1 MLFSLPKLPKVNCAA
16 MCTVISIT
24 TVFYVLPHTEPSSEL
39 LAKFISIPKESGEQ
53 LVAIIRGL
61 EWQDTEKRMEGLSNL
76 KDCVMPDLDGINLCE
91 KNFKT
96 LVQRVW
102 NSSKHW
108 SACQSEFIVF
118 TCQGNG
124 DFDLMNCL
132 AILSLFAFEKV
143 ATKSLEVIQTLA
155 CQYEH
160 YPGFGVVINNLGVM
174 FSEKALFEKSA
185 ECFFMAKSCF
195 DLQEDHLRGA
205 AVSLNQAVRYK
216 AVGDYKKA
224 QSLCSEIAAV
234 YCHKFAI
241 KEKNV
246 LLLVKVLVRA
256 ADMLKELEDY
266 VMFYKFLRICAR
278 FDFAGASMP
287 ISVVLAG
294 QMTKL
299 QLKEETSGNVVAK
312 EVTAFL
318 YNLLMLLDN
327 PDEELMDAEVIRIM
341 INAAKIHRK
350 NGYPDEACSLLIKL
364 QNSFLFVHGGKASL
378 YGSLLYQIGC
388 FFTACEKFSEGLIVL
403 RQAVNILISYFG
415 QEHHTV
421 ASCMSMLGS
430 CFLLMGNY
438 KEASKHL
445 NEALAKF
452 TNLNPNHPEA
462 GRILLKL
469 SFLKIE
475 EKNFQCACDTMEE
488 ALGIFIPACGELSP
502 MLASGYFQ
510 SAMVLLKDKSLWNL
524 AREKLV
530 AAIDI
535 FSHLGLKPH
544 HSFVIACHSL
554 LGVLQLSLRD
564 REEAEKSF
572 EDVEQ
577 QLDINSEFWIKSRV
591 IYSPL
596 VNFLVPSLAVD
607 LDRSFDFCAK
617 VVALVNLVH
626 LKTGDE
632 RYRHLDL
639 LINYLERHKT
649 EELQI
654 KDFAGQDVCHSLQR
668 LPFSDKPV
676 VCILSSHPKPAFS
689 ESGEQLCNHTV
700 SDTKV
705 PDEQS
710 EGSQMFLSSVNNKYF
725 VLCLRVP
732 HNIQEDASFL
742 ACALQKSVST
752 LFLQPTF
759 HKDFVERD
767 DLYREMTIP
776 TLNICFLWRLIDC
789 LPLLVEL
796 ELSELQECDNFDYLN
811 SWESSLK
818 STKQSIQVS
827 YLSSECSNQREAEF
841 VFDRL
846 TQLLHEKLTL
856 STDLGVVV
864 SHVSPAQNVA
874 SLVIEKLGKSFIS
887 ISVEKKILM
896 VKCYSFKESDL
907 ECVCLLVQEALENTM
922 KSSAF
927 SVNFEQS
934 SWLLGQGS
942 CCELSRENC
951 SSDVSSDLFRS
962 DSTLER
968 SDSPCADS
976 IYPQSVLKVHSTV
989 DVLQGVVR
997 FFIYVV
1003 QL

>member
-1 MLFSLPKLPKVNCAA
+1 MPFSLLKLPKV
-16 MCTVISIT
+16 
-24 TVFYVLPHTEPSSEL
+24 YVLPHTEPSSEL
-39 LAKFISIPKESGEQ
+39 LAKFISIPKETGEQ
-53 LVAIIRGL
+53 LEAIIRGL
-61 EWQDTEKRMEGLSNL
+61 KWQDTEKRMGEESSL
-76 KDCVMPDLDGINLCE
+76 KDCVMPDLDGINLSE
-91 KNFKT
+91 KNFKI

-124 DFDLMNCL
+124 DFNLMNCL
-132 AILSLFAFEKV
+132 AILGLFAFEKV

-155 CQYEH
+155 GQYEH

-174 FSEKALFEKSA
+174 FTEKSLFEKST
-185 ECFFMAKSCF
+185 ECFVMAKSCF

-205 AVSLNQAVRYK
+205 AVSLNQAVLYK

-224 QSLCSEIAAV
+224 RSLCSEIAAV
-234 YCHKFAI
+234 YCHKFEVT
-241 KEKNV
+241 EKNV
-246 LLLVKVLVRA
+246 HLLVKVLVRA
-256 ADMLKELEDY
+256 ADMLKELGDY
-266 VMFYKFLRICAR
+266 VMFYKFLKICAR
-278 FDFAGASMP
+278 FDFAGVSMP
-287 ISVVLAG
+287 LSVVLVK
-294 QMTKL
+294 QLMKL
-299 QLKEETSGNVVAK
+299 QLKEETSGNVVSK
-312 EVTAFL
+312 EVTAFS
-318 YNLLMLLDN
+318 YYLLMLLDN
-327 PDEELMDAEVIRIM
+327 PDAELMNTEVIRIM

-378 YGSLLYQIGC
+378 YGFLSYQIGC
-388 FFTACEKFSEGLIVL
+388 FFIACEKFSEALIAL
-403 RQAVNILISYFG
+403 RQAINILISYFG

-438 KEASKHL
+438 KEALKHL

-462 GRILLKL
+462 GRILLEL

-475 EKNFQCACDTMEE
+475 EKNFQCACDIMEE
-488 ALGIFIPACGELSP
+488 ALGIFISACGELSP

-510 SAMVLLKDKSLWNL
+510 SATVLLKDKSLWNL

-530 AAIDI
+530 TAIDI
-535 FSHLGLKPH
+535 FLHLGLKPH
-544 HSFVIACHSL
+544 HSFVSTCHSL

-577 QLDINSEFWIKSRV
+577 QLDINSESWIKTRI

-596 VNFLVPSLAVD
+596 VHLLVPSLAVD
-607 LDRSFDFCAK
+607 IDRSFDLCAK
-617 VVALVNLVH
+617 VVSLVNLVH

-632 RYRHLDL
+632 RYRHLAL
-639 LINYLERHKT
+639 LINYLEGHKT
-649 EELQI
+649 EELQV
-654 KDFAGQDVCHSLQR
+654 KDFAGQDVFHILHR
-668 LPFSDKPV
+668 LPVFDKPV
-676 VCILSSHPKPAFS
+676 VCILSSHPKPASS
-689 ESGEQLCNHTV
+689 ESGEQMGTHPV
-700 SDTKV
+700 SDTKE

-732 HNIQEDASFL
+732 HNIQEDISFL
-742 ACALQKSVST
+742 ASALQKSVLT
-752 LFLQPTF
+752 LFLQPSF
-759 HKDFVERD
+759 CKDFVERD

-776 TLNICFLWRLIDC
+776 TLNIRSLWRLIDC
-789 LPLLVEL
+789 LPLLIEL
-796 ELSELQECDNFDYLN
+796 ELSDLQECDNFDYLN

-827 YLSSECSNQREAEF
+827 CLSSECSYQREAEF

-846 TQLLHEKLTL
+846 TQRLHEKLTL
-856 STDLGVVV
+856 STDLGVVL

-887 ISVEKKILM
+887 IAVEKNFLT

-907 ECVCLLVQEALENTM
+907 ERVCSLVQEALENTM
-922 KSSAF
+922 ESSAF
-927 SVNFEQS
+927 RVNFERS

-942 CCELSRENC
+942 CCEFSRENC
-951 SSDVSSDLFRS
+951 SSDVSSGLFCS

-968 SDSPCADS
+968 SDSPCAD
-976 IYPQSVLKVHSTV
+976 IRDPQSVLKMHTV
-989 DVLQGVVR
+989 DVLQGMVS
-997 FFIYVV
+997 FFYLRCAVMIKEK
-1003 QL
+1003 

>member
-1 MLFSLPKLPKVNCAA
+1 MQLLFLTP
-16 MCTVISIT
+16 
-24 TVFYVLPHTEPSSEL
+24 VFYVLPHTEPSSEL

-53 LVAIIRGL
+53 LEAIIRGL
-61 EWQDTEKRMEGLSNL
+61 EWQDTEKRMGEESSL
-76 KDCVMPDLDGINLCE
+76 KDCVMPDLDGVNLSE

-102 NSSKHW
+102 NSSKRW
-108 SACQSEFIVF
+108 SAGQSEFLVF

-124 DFDLMNCL
+124 DFNLMNCL
-132 AILSLFAFEKV
+132 AILSWFAFEKV

-155 CQYEH
+155 GQYEH
-160 YPGFGVVINNLGVM
+160 YPGSGVVINNLGVM
-174 FSEKALFEKSA
+174 FTEKALFEKST
-185 ECFFMAKSCF
+185 ECFVMAKSCF

-205 AVSLNQAVRYK
+205 AVSLNQAVLYK

-224 QSLCSEIAAV
+224 RSLCSEIAAV
-234 YCHKFAI
+234 YCHKFEVT
-241 KEKNV
+241 EKNV
-246 LLLVKVLVRA
+246 HLLVKVLVRA
-256 ADMLKELEDY
+256 ADMLKEIEDY
-266 VMFYKFLRICAR
+266 VMFYKFLKICAC

-287 ISVVLAG
+287 MSVVLAG
-294 QMTKL
+294 QLMKL
-299 QLKEETSGNVVAK
+299 QLKEETSGNVVSK
-312 EVTAFL
+312 EVTAFSH
-318 YNLLMLLDN
+318 NLLMLLDN
-327 PDEELMDAEVIRIM
+327 PDAELVNAEVIRIM

-378 YGSLLYQIGC
+378 YGSLLYHIGC
-388 FFTACEKFSEGLIVL
+388 FFIACEKFPEALIAL

-438 KEASKHL
+438 PEALKHL

-462 GRILLKL
+462 GRILLEL

-488 ALGIFIPACGELSP
+488 ALGIFISACGELSP

-510 SAMVLLKDKSLWNL
+510 SATVLLKDKSLWNL

-530 AAIDI
+530 TAIDI
-535 FSHLGLKPH
+535 FLHLGLKPH
-544 HSFVIACHSL
+544 LSFVNTCHSL

-577 QLDINSEFWIKSRV
+577 QLDINSESWIKTRIV
-591 IYSPL
+591 YSPL
-596 VNFLVPSLAVD
+596 VHLLVPSLAVD
-607 LDRSFDFCAK
+607 IDRSFDLCAK
-617 VVALVNLVH
+617 VVSLVNLVH

-632 RYRHLDL
+632 RYRHLAL
-639 LINYLERHKT
+639 LINYLEGHKT
-649 EELQI
+649 EELQV
-654 KDFAGQDVCHSLQR
+654 KDFAGQDVFHILHR
-668 LPFSDKPV
+668 LPVFDKPV
-676 VCILSSHPKPAFS
+676 VCILSSHPKPASS
-689 ESGEQLCNHTV
+689 ESGEQLGNHPV
-700 SDTKV
+700 SDTKE

-710 EGSQMFLSSVNNKYF
+710 EGSQMFLASVNNKYF

-732 HNIQEDASFL
+732 HNIQEDVSFL
-742 ACALQKSVST
+742 AFALQKSVLT
-752 LFLQPTF
+752 LFLQPSF
-759 HKDFVERD
+759 RKDFVERD

-776 TLNICFLWRLIDC
+776 TLNIRVLWRLIDC
-789 LPLLVEL
+789 LPFLVEL
-796 ELSELQECDNFDYLN
+796 ELSDLQECDNFDYLN

-846 TQLLHEKLTL
+846 TQRLHEKLTL

-887 ISVEKKILM
+887 IAVEKKFLT

-907 ECVCLLVQEALENTM
+907 EHVFSLVQEALENTVE
-922 KSSAF
+922 SSAF
-927 SVNFEQS
+927 CVKFEQS

-951 SSDVSSDLFRS
+951 SSDVSSGLFRS

-976 IYPQSVLKVHSTV
+976 RDPQSVLKMHSTV
-989 DVLQGVVR
+989 DVLQGMVSFSYIRCAVVTC
-997 FFIYVV
+997 F
-1003 QL
+1003 

>member
-1 MLFSLPKLPKVNCAA
+1 MAQF
-16 MCTVISIT
+16 
-24 TVFYVLPHTEPSSEL
+24 F
-39 LAKFISIPKESGEQ
+39 SIPKDSSEQ
-53 LVAIIRGL
+53 LLAIIRDL
-61 EWQDTEKRMEGLSNL
+61 EWQGTETRMEGLSNL
-76 KDCVMPDLDGINLCE
+76 KDRDMPALDDINLSE

-96 LVQRVW
+96 LAQRVW

-108 SACQSEFIVF
+108 SDCQSEFIVF

-124 DFDLMNCL
+124 DFNLMNCL

-155 CQYEH
+155 GQYEH

-174 FSEKALFEKSA
+174 FTEKALFEKSS
-185 ECFFMAKSCF
+185 ECFIMAKSCF
-195 DLQEDHLRGA
+195 DLQDDHLRGA
-205 AVSLNQAVRYK
+205 AVSLNQASLYK
-216 AVGDYKKA
+216 AVGDFKKA

-234 YCHKFAI
+234 YCHKFEV

-246 LLLVKVLVRA
+246 HLLVKVLVRA

-287 ISVVLAG
+287 MSVVLAG
-294 QMTKL
+294 QLMKL
-299 QLKEETSGNVVAK
+299 QLKEETSGNVVSK
-312 EVTAFL
+312 EVTAFS

-327 PDEELMDAEVIRIM
+327 PNAELMNAEVIRIM
-341 INAAKIHRK
+341 INAAKIHHK

-364 QNSFLFVHGGKASL
+364 QNSFLFLHGGKASL
-378 YGSLLYQIGC
+378 YGFLLYQIGC
-388 FFTACEKFSEGLIVL
+388 FFIACKKFPEALIAL
-403 RQAVNILISYFG
+403 RQAVDILMSYFG

-421 ASCMSMLGS
+421 ASCMSTLGS

-438 KEASKHL
+438 KEALKHL
-445 NEALAKF
+445 NEALVKF
-452 TNLNPNHPEA
+452 TNLNPNHPEV
-462 GRILLKL
+462 GKILQAL

-475 EKNFQCACDTMEE
+475 EKYFQGACGTMKE
-488 ALGIFIPACGELSP
+488 ALDIFVSACGELSP
-502 MLASGYFQ
+502 MTATGYFQ
-510 SAMVLLKDKSLWNL
+510 SAMFLLKENSLWNF

-530 AAIDI
+530 TAIDI
-535 FSHLGLKPH
+535 FLHLGLKPH
-544 HSFVIACHSL
+544 HSFVNACHSL

-577 QLDINSEFWIKSRV
+577 HLDINSESWIKTR
-591 IYSPL
+591 ITYSPL
-596 VNFLVPSLAVD
+596 VHLLVPSLAVD
-607 LDRSFDFCAK
+607 TDRSFDLCAK

-632 RYRHLDL
+632 RYRHLAL
-639 LINYLERHKT
+639 LINYLEGHKT

-654 KDFAGQDVCHSLQR
+654 KDFAGQDVFHILHR
-668 LPFSDKPV
+668 PPVFDKPV
-676 VCILSSHPKPAFS
+676 VCILSSHPKPASS
-689 ESGEQLCNHTV
+689 ESGEQMGNHPV
-700 SDTKV
+700 SDTKE

-732 HNIQEDASFL
+732 HNIQEDVSFL
-742 ACALQKSVST
+742 APALQKSVLT
-752 LFLQPTF
+752 LFLQPSF
-759 HKDFVERD
+759 RKDFVERD

-776 TLNICFLWRLIDC
+776 TLNIHFLWRLIDC

-796 ELSELQECDNFDYLN
+796 ELSDLQECDNFDYLN

-818 STKQSIQVS
+818 STKQSIQIS
-827 YLSSECSNQREAEF
+827 YLSSECSNQREAVF
-841 VFDRL
+841 VFDCL
-846 TQLLHEKLTL
+846 TQRLHAKLTL
-856 STDLGVVV
+856 SKDLGVVV
-864 SHVSPAQNVA
+864 CHVSPAQNVA

-887 ISVEKKILM
+887 IAVEKKFLI
-896 VKCYSFKESDL
+896 VKCCSFKESDL
-907 ECVCLLVQEALENTM
+907 EHVCSLVQEALENTM
-922 KSSAF
+922 ESSAL
-927 SVNFEQS
+927 SVNLERS
-934 SWLLGQGS
+934 SWFLGRGS

-951 SSDVSSDLFRS
+951 SSDVSSGLFCS

-976 IYPQSVLKVHSTV
+976 RDPQSVLKMHTV
-989 DVLQGVVR
+989 DVLQGVVS
-997 FFIYVV
+997 FFYLRCAVMIKEK
-1003 QL
+1003 

>member
-1 MLFSLPKLPKVNCAA
+1 MQLLFLTP
-16 MCTVISIT
+16 
-24 TVFYVLPHTEPSSEL
+24 VFYVLPHTEPSSEL
-39 LAKFISIPKESGEQ
+39 LAKFLSIPKESGEQ
-53 LVAIIRGL
+53 LEAIIRGL
-61 EWQDTEKRMEGLSNL
+61 EWQDTEKRMEEESSL
-76 KDCVMPDLDGINLCE
+76 KDCVMPDLDGINLSE
-91 KNFKT
+91 KNFKI

-124 DFDLMNCL
+124 DFNLMNCL
-132 AILSLFAFEKV
+132 AILSFFAFAKV

-155 CQYEH
+155 GQYKH
-160 YPGFGVVINNLGVM
+160 HPGFGVVINNLGVM
-174 FSEKALFEKSA
+174 FCEKALFEKSA
-185 ECFFMAKSCF
+185 ECFVMAKSF
-195 DLQEDHLRGA
+195 YDLQGDHLRVA
-205 AVSLNQAVRYK
+205 AVSLNQAVLYK
-216 AVGDYKKA
+216 TIGDYKKA

-234 YCHKFAI
+234 YCHKFEI
-241 KEKNV
+241 KEKNAH
-246 LLLVKVLVRA
+246 LLVKVLIRT

-266 VMFYKFLRICAR
+266 VMFYKFLRICAH
-278 FDFAGASMP
+278 FDFAGV
-287 ISVVLAG
+287 SVPTSLVLAG
-294 QMTKL
+294 QLIKL
-299 QLKEETSGNVVAK
+299 QLKEETSRNVVAK
-312 EVTAFL
+312 EVTDFS

-327 PDEELMDAEVIRIM
+327 PNAELMNTDIIRVM
-341 INAAKIHRK
+341 INVAKIHRK
-350 NGYPDEACSLLIKL
+350 NGYPDEACNLLKKL
-364 QNSFLFVHGGKASL
+364 QNAFLFVHGGKTSL

-388 FFTACEKFSEGLIVL
+388 FFITCEKFPEASIALT
-403 RQAVNILISYFG
+403 QAVNILMSCFG
-415 QEHHTV
+415 QEHYTV

-438 KEASKHL
+438 KEAYL
-445 NEALAKF
+445 NEALVKF
-452 TNLNPNHPEA
+452 TNFNPNHPEA
-462 GRILLKL
+462 GRILLEI

-488 ALGIFIPACGELSP
+488 ALGIFISACGELSP
-502 MLASGYFQ
+502 MTATRYFQ
-510 SAMVLLKDKSLWNL
+510 SAVFLLKENSLWNF

-530 AAIDI
+530 TAIDI
-535 FSHLGLKPH
+535 FLRLGLKPH
-544 HSFVIACHSL
+544 HSFVIACRSL

-564 REEAEKSF
+564 REGAEKSF
-572 EDVEQ
+572 EGVEQ
-577 QLDINSEFWIKSRV
+577 QLDINSESWTKTRI
-591 IYSPL
+591 IYFPL
-596 VNFLVPSLAVD
+596 VHLLVPSLAVD
-607 LDRSFDFCAK
+607 IDRSFDLCAK

-632 RYRHLDL
+632 RYRHLAL
-639 LINYLERHKT
+639 LINYLEGHKT

-654 KDFAGQDVCHSLQR
+654 KDFAGQDVFHILHR
-668 LPFSDKPV
+668 PPVFDKPV
-676 VCILSSHPKPAFS
+676 VCILSSHPKPASS
-689 ESGEQLCNHTV
+689 ESGEQMGNHPV
-700 SDTKV
+700 SDTKE

-732 HNIQEDASFL
+732 HNIQEDISFL
-742 ACALQKSVST
+742 ASALQKSVLT
-752 LFLQPTF
+752 LFLQPSF
-759 HKDFVERD
+759 RKDFVERD

-776 TLNICFLWRLIDC
+776 TLNIRFLWRLIDC
-789 LPLLVEL
+789 LPFLVEL
-796 ELSELQECDNFDYLN
+796 KLSDLQECDNFDYLN

-846 TQLLHEKLTL
+846 TQKLHEKLTL

-887 ISVEKKILM
+887 IAVETKFLT
-896 VKCYSFKESDL
+896 VKCYSFKESVL
-907 ECVCLLVQEALENTM
+907 EHVCSLVQEALENTRE
-922 KSSAF
+922 SSAF
-927 SVNFEQS
+927 SVKFEQS

-951 SSDVSSDLFRS
+951 SSDVTSGLFRS

-976 IYPQSVLKVHSTV
+976 RDPQSVLKMHTV
-989 DVLQGVVR
+989 DVLQGVVS
-997 FFIYVV
+997 FFCLRCAVMIKEK
-1003 QL
+1003 

>member
-1 MLFSLPKLPKVNCAA
+1 MQLLFLTP
-16 MCTVISIT
+16 
-24 TVFYVLPHTEPSSEL
+24 VFYVLPHTEPSSEL

-53 LVAIIRGL
+53 LEAIIRGL
-61 EWQDTEKRMEGLSNL
+61 EWQDTEKRMGKESSL
-76 KDCVMPDLDGINLCE
+76 KDCVMPDLDGINLSE

-102 NSSKHW
+102 NSSKQW
-108 SACQSEFIVF
+108 SAFQSDFIVF

-124 DFDLMNCL
+124 DFNLMNCL

-155 CQYEH
+155 GQYEH

-174 FSEKALFEKSA
+174 FTEKSLFEKST
-185 ECFFMAKSCF
+185 ECFVMAKSCF
-195 DLQEDHLRGA
+195 DLQEDHLRVA
-205 AVSLNQAVRYK
+205 AVSLNQAVLYK

-224 QSLCSEIAAV
+224 RSLCSEIAAV
-234 YCHKFAI
+234 YCHKFEI
-241 KEKNV
+241 TEKNV
-246 LLLVKVLVRA
+246 HLLVKVLVRA
-256 ADMLKELEDY
+256 ADMLKEIEDY
-266 VMFYKFLRICAR
+266 VMFYKFLKICAR

-287 ISVVLAG
+287 MSVVLAG
-294 QMTKL
+294 QLMKL
-299 QLKEETSGNVVAK
+299 QLKEETSGNVVSK
-312 EVTAFL
+312 EVTAFSH
-318 YNLLMLLDN
+318 NLLVLLDN
-327 PDEELMDAEVIRIM
+327 PDAELMNADVIRIM

-350 NGYPDEACSLLIKL
+350 NGCPDEAGSLLIKL

-378 YGSLLYQIGC
+378 YGFLLYQIGC
-388 FFTACEKFSEGLIVL
+388 FFIACEKFSEALIAL
-403 RQAVNILISYFG
+403 RQAMNILISYFG

-430 CFLLMGNY
+430 SFLLMGNY
-438 KEASKHL
+438 KEALKHL

-452 TNLNPNHPEA
+452 TNLNPNHPKA
-462 GRILLKL
+462 GKILLEL

-488 ALGIFIPACGELSP
+488 ALGIFISACGELSP
-502 MLASGYFQ
+502 MLATGYFQ
-510 SAMVLLKDKSLWNL
+510 SATILLKDKSLWNV

-530 AAIDI
+530 TAVDI
-535 FSHLGLKPH
+535 FLHLGLKSH
-544 HSFVIACHSL
+544 HSFVNACHSL
-554 LGVLQLSLRD
+554 LGVLKLSLRD

-572 EDVEQ
+572 EAVEQ
-577 QLDINSEFWIKSRV
+577 QLDINSEFWIKSRI

-596 VNFLVPSLAVD
+596 VNLLVPSLAVD

-626 LKTGDE
+626 LNTGDE

-654 KDFAGQDVCHSLQR
+654 KDFAGQDVCLILHR
-668 LPFSDKPV
+668 LPVSDKPV
-676 VCILSSHPKPAFS
+676 VCIVSSHPKPAS
-689 ESGEQLCNHTV
+689 PESVEQLCNHPV
-700 SDTKV
+700 SDTKEA
-705 PDEQS
+705 DEQS
-710 EGSQMFLSSVNNKYF
+710 EWSQVFLSSVNTKYF

-732 HNIQEDASFL
+732 HNIQEDGSFL
-742 ACALQKSVST
+742 ASALQKSVLT
-752 LFLQPTF
+752 LFLQPSF
-759 HKDFVERD
+759 RKDFVERD

-818 STKQSIQVS
+818 SRKQSIQVS

-846 TQLLHEKLTL
+846 TQRLHEKLTL

-887 ISVEKKILM
+887 IAVEKKFLT

-907 ECVCLLVQEALENTM
+907 EHVCSLVQEALENTM
-922 KSSAF
+922 ESSAF
-927 SVNFEQS
+927 SVKFEQS
-934 SWLLGQGS
+934 SWLLGQRS

-951 SSDVSSDLFRS
+951 SSDVGGGLFRS

-976 IYPQSVLKVHSTV
+976 RDPQSDV
-989 DVLQGVVR
+989 DVLQGVVS
-997 FFIYVV
+997 FFYLQCAVMIKEK
-1003 QL
+1003 

>member
-1 MLFSLPKLPKVNCAA
+1 MQLLFLTP
-16 MCTVISIT
+16 
-24 TVFYVLPHTEPSSEL
+24 VFYVLPHTEPSSEL

-53 LVAIIRGL
+53 LEAIIRGL
-61 EWQDTEKRMEGLSNL
+61 EWQDTEKRMGEESSL
-76 KDCVMPDLDGINLCE
+76 KDCVMPDLDGVNLSE

-102 NSSKHW
+102 NSSKRW
-108 SACQSEFIVF
+108 SAGQSEFLVF

-124 DFDLMNCL
+124 DFNLMNCL
-132 AILSLFAFEKV
+132 AILSFFAFAKV

-155 CQYEH
+155 GQYKH
-160 YPGFGVVINNLGVM
+160 HPGFGVVINNLGVM
-174 FSEKALFEKSA
+174 FCEKALFEKSA
-185 ECFFMAKSCF
+185 ECFVMAKSF
-195 DLQEDHLRGA
+195 YDLQGDHLRVA
-205 AVSLNQAVRYK
+205 AVSLNQAVLYK
-216 AVGDYKKA
+216 TIGDYKKA

-234 YCHKFAI
+234 YCHKFEI

-246 LLLVKVLVRA
+246 HLLVKVLIRT

-266 VMFYKFLRICAR
+266 VMFYKFLRICAH
-278 FDFAGASMP
+278 FDFAGV
-287 ISVVLAG
+287 SVPTSLVLAG
-294 QMTKL
+294 QLIKL
-299 QLKEETSGNVVAK
+299 QLKEETSRNVVAK
-312 EVTAFL
+312 EVTDFS

-327 PDEELMDAEVIRIM
+327 PNAELMNTDIIRVM
-341 INAAKIHRK
+341 INVAKIHCK
-350 NGYPDEACSLLIKL
+350 NGYPDEACNLLKKL
-364 QNSFLFVHGGKASL
+364 QNAFLFVHGGKTSL

-388 FFTACEKFSEGLIVL
+388 FFITCEKFPEASIALT
-403 RQAVNILISYFG
+403 QAVNILMSCFG
-415 QEHHTV
+415 QEHYTV

-438 KEASKHL
+438 KEAYL
-445 NEALAKF
+445 NEALVKF
-452 TNLNPNHPEA
+452 TNFNPNHPEA
-462 GRILLKL
+462 GRILLEI

-488 ALGIFIPACGELSP
+488 ALGIFISACGELSP

-510 SAMVLLKDKSLWNL
+510 SATVLLKEKSLWNL

-530 AAIDI
+530 TAIDI
-535 FSHLGLKPH
+535 FLHLGLKPH
-544 HSFVIACHSL
+544 HSFVNACHSL

-572 EDVEQ
+572 EDVVQ
-577 QLDINSEFWIKSRV
+577 HLDINSESWIKTRI

-596 VNFLVPSLAVD
+596 VHLLVPSLAVD
-607 LDRSFDFCAK
+607 IDRSFDLCAK

-632 RYRHLDL
+632 RYRHLAL
-639 LINYLERHKT
+639 LINYLEGHKT

-654 KDFAGQDVCHSLQR
+654 KDFAGQDVFHILHR
-668 LPFSDKPV
+668 PPVFDKPV
-676 VCILSSHPKPAFS
+676 VCILSSHPKPASS
-689 ESGEQLCNHTV
+689 ESGEQMGNHPV
-700 SDTKV
+700 SDTKE

-732 HNIQEDASFL
+732 HNIQEDISFL
-742 ACALQKSVST
+742 ASALQKSVLT
-752 LFLQPTF
+752 LFLQPSF
-759 HKDFVERD
+759 RKDFVERD

-776 TLNICFLWRLIDC
+776 TLNIRFLWRLIDC
-789 LPLLVEL
+789 LPFLVEL
-796 ELSELQECDNFDYLN
+796 KLSDLQECDNFDYLN

-846 TQLLHEKLTL
+846 TQRLHEKLTL

-887 ISVEKKILM
+887 IAVEKKFLT

-907 ECVCLLVQEALENTM
+907 ERVCSLVQEALENAM
-922 KSSAF
+922 ESSAF
-927 SVNFEQS
+927 SVKFEQS

-951 SSDVSSDLFRS
+951 SSDVTSGLFRS

-976 IYPQSVLKVHSTV
+976 RDPQSVLKMHTV
-989 DVLQGVVR
+989 DVLQGVVS
-997 FFIYVV
+997 FFCLRCAVMIKEK
-1003 QL
+1003 

>member
-1 MLFSLPKLPKVNCAA
+1 MQLLFLTP
-16 MCTVISIT
+16 
-24 TVFYVLPHTEPSSEL
+24 VFYVLPHTEPSSEL
-39 LAKFISIPKESGEQ
+39 LAKFLSIPKESGEQ
-53 LVAIIRGL
+53 LEAIIRGL
-61 EWQDTEKRMEGLSNL
+61 ELQDTEKRMGEESSL
-76 KDCVMPDLDGINLCE
+76 KDCVMPDLDGVNLSE

-102 NSSKHW
+102 NSSKRW
-108 SACQSEFIVF
+108 SAGQSEFLVF

-124 DFDLMNCL
+124 DFNLMNCL
-132 AILSLFAFEKV
+132 AILSFFAFAKV

-155 CQYEH
+155 GQYKH
-160 YPGFGVVINNLGVM
+160 HPGFGVVINNLGVM
-174 FSEKALFEKSA
+174 FCEKALFEKSA
-185 ECFFMAKSCF
+185 ECFVMAKSF
-195 DLQEDHLRGA
+195 YDLQGDHLRVA
-205 AVSLNQAVRYK
+205 AVSLNQAVLYK
-216 AVGDYKKA
+216 TIGDYKKA

-234 YCHKFAI
+234 YCHKFEI
-241 KEKNV
+241 KEKNAH
-246 LLLVKVLVRA
+246 LLVKVLIRT

-266 VMFYKFLRICAR
+266 VMFYKFLRICAH
-278 FDFAGASMP
+278 FDFAGV
-287 ISVVLAG
+287 SVPTSLVLAG
-294 QMTKL
+294 QLIKL
-299 QLKEETSGNVVAK
+299 QLKEETSRNVVAK
-312 EVTAFL
+312 EVTDFS

-327 PDEELMDAEVIRIM
+327 PNAELMNTDIIRVM
-341 INAAKIHRK
+341 INVAKIHRK
-350 NGYPDEACSLLIKL
+350 NGYPDEACNLLKKL
-364 QNSFLFVHGGKASL
+364 QNAFLFVHGGKTSL

-388 FFTACEKFSEGLIVL
+388 FFITCEKFPEASIALT
-403 RQAVNILISYFG
+403 QAVNILMSCFG
-415 QEHHTV
+415 QEHYTV

-438 KEASKHL
+438 KEAYL
-445 NEALAKF
+445 NEALVKF
-452 TNLNPNHPEA
+452 TNFNPNHPEA
-462 GRILLKL
+462 GRILLEI

-488 ALGIFIPACGELSP
+488 ALGIFISACGELSP
-502 MLASGYFQ
+502 MTATRYFQ
-510 SAMVLLKDKSLWNL
+510 SAVFLLKENSLWNF

-530 AAIDI
+530 TAIDI
-535 FSHLGLKPH
+535 FLRLGLKPH
-544 HSFVIACHSL
+544 HSFVIACRSL

-564 REEAEKSF
+564 REGAEKSF
-572 EDVEQ
+572 EGVEQ
-577 QLDINSEFWIKSRV
+577 QFDINSESWTKTRI
-591 IYSPL
+591 IYFPL
-596 VNFLVPSLAVD
+596 VHLLVPSLAVD
-607 LDRSFDFCAK
+607 IDRSFDLCAK

-632 RYRHLDL
+632 RYRHLAL
-639 LINYLERHKT
+639 LINYLEGHKT

-654 KDFAGQDVCHSLQR
+654 KDFAGQDVFHILHR
-668 LPFSDKPV
+668 LPVFDKPV

-689 ESGEQLCNHTV
+689 ESGGQMGNHPV
-700 SDTKV
+700 SDTKE

-732 HNIQEDASFL
+732 HNIQEDVSFL
-742 ACALQKSVST
+742 AFALQKSVLT
-752 LFLQPTF
+752 LFLQPSF
-759 HKDFVERD
+759 RKDFVERD

-776 TLNICFLWRLIDC
+776 TLNIHFLWRLIDC

-796 ELSELQECDNFDYLN
+796 ELSDLQECDNFDYLN

-846 TQLLHEKLTL
+846 TQKLHEKLTL

-887 ISVEKKILM
+887 IAVETKFLT
-896 VKCYSFKESDL
+896 VKCYSFKESVL
-907 ECVCLLVQEALENTM
+907 EHVCSLVQEALENTRE
-922 KSSAF
+922 SSAF
-927 SVNFEQS
+927 SVKFEQS

-951 SSDVSSDLFRS
+951 SSDVTSGLFRS

-976 IYPQSVLKVHSTV
+976 RDPQSVLKMHTV
-989 DVLQGVVR
+989 DVLQGVVS
-997 FFIYVV
+997 FFCLRCAVMIKEK
-1003 QL
+1003 

>member
-1 MLFSLPKLPKVNCAA
+1 MELLFLTP
-16 MCTVISIT
+16 
-24 TVFYVLPHTEPSSEL
+24 VFYVLPHTEPSSEL

-53 LVAIIRGL
+53 LEAIIRGL
-61 EWQDTEKRMEGLSNL
+61 EWQNTEKRMGEENSL
-76 KDCVMPDLDGINLCE
+76 KDCVMPDLDGINLSE
-91 KNFKT
+91 KNFKA

-108 SACQSEFIVF
+108 SAGQSEFIVF
-118 TCQGNG
+118 TCQGDG
-124 DFDLMNCL
+124 DFNLMNCL

-155 CQYEH
+155 GQYEH

-174 FSEKALFEKSA
+174 FTEKALFEKST
-185 ECFFMAKSCF
+185 ECFIMAKSCF

-205 AVSLNQAVRYK
+205 AVSLNQAVLYK

-234 YCHKFAI
+234 YCHKFEI

-246 LLLVKVLVRA
+246 HLLVKVLVRA

-278 FDFAGASMP
+278 FDFAGASIPM
-287 ISVVLAG
+287 SAVLAG
-294 QMTKL
+294 QLMKL
-299 QLKEETSGNVVAK
+299 QLKEDTSGNVVSK
-312 EVTAFL
+312 EVTAFS

-327 PDEELMDAEVIRIM
+327 PDAELMNAEVIRIM
-341 INAAKIHRK
+341 INAAKIHHK

-364 QNSFLFVHGGKASL
+364 QNSFLFLHGGKASL
-378 YGSLLYQIGC
+378 YGFLLYQIGC
-388 FFTACEKFSEGLIVL
+388 FFIACEKFSEALIAL

-438 KEASKHL
+438 KEALKHL

-462 GRILLKL
+462 GRILLEL
-469 SFLKIE
+469 SFLKIG
-475 EKNFQCACDTMEE
+475 EKNFRCACDTMEE
-488 ALGIFIPACGELSP
+488 ALGIFISACGELSP

-510 SAMVLLKDKSLWNL
+510 SATVLLKDKSLWNL

-530 AAIDI
+530 TAIDI
-535 FSHLGLKPH
+535 FLHLGLKPH
-544 HSFVIACHSL
+544 HSFVIACRSL

-564 REEAEKSF
+564 RKEAEKSF

-577 QLDINSEFWIKSRV
+577 HLDINSESWTKTRI

-596 VNFLVPSLAVD
+596 VHLLVPSLAVD
-607 LDRSFDFCAK
+607 TDRSFDLCAK

-632 RYRHLDL
+632 RYRHLAL
-639 LINYLERHKT
+639 LINYLEGHKT

-654 KDFAGQDVCHSLQR
+654 KDFAGQDVFHILHR
-668 LPFSDKPV
+668 PPVFDKPV
-676 VCILSSHPKPAFS
+676 VCIVSSHPKPASS
-689 ESGEQLCNHTV
+689 ESGEHMGNHPV
-700 SDTKV
+700 SDTKE
-705 PDEQS
+705 PDEES

-732 HNIQEDASFL
+732 HNIQEDISFL
-742 ACALQKSVST
+742 ASALQKSVLT
-752 LFLQPTF
+752 LFLQPSF
-759 HKDFVERD
+759 RKDFVERD

-776 TLNICFLWRLIDC
+776 TLNIRFLWRLIDC

-796 ELSELQECDNFDYLN
+796 ELSDLQECDNFDYLN

-846 TQLLHEKLTL
+846 TQRLHEKLTL
-856 STDLGVVV
+856 STDLDVVV

-887 ISVEKKILM
+887 IAVEKKFLT

-907 ECVCLLVQEALENTM
+907 ERVCSLVQEALEKTM
-922 KSSAF
+922 ESSAL
-927 SVNFEQS
+927 SVNFERS

-942 CCELSRENC
+942 CCELSRQNC
-951 SSDVSSDLFRS
+951 SSDVTSGLFRS

-976 IYPQSVLKVHSTV
+976 IHPQSVLKMPSTV
-989 DVLQGVVR
+989 EVLQGVVS
-997 FFIYVV
+997 FFYLHCKVV
-1003 QL
+1003 F

>member
-1 MLFSLPKLPKVNCAA
+1 MQLLFLTP
-16 MCTVISIT
+16 
-24 TVFYVLPHTEPSSEL
+24 VFYVLPHTEPSSEL
-39 LAKFISIPKESGEQ
+39 LAKFISIPKETGEQ
-53 LVAIIRGL
+53 LEAIIRGL
-61 EWQDTEKRMEGLSNL
+61 EWQDTEKRMGEESSL
-76 KDCVMPDLDGINLCE
+76 KDCVMPDLDGINLSE
-91 KNFKT
+91 KNFKI

-124 DFDLMNCL
+124 DFNLMNCL
-132 AILSLFAFEKV
+132 AILSLFAFRKV

-155 CQYEH
+155 GQYEH

-174 FSEKALFEKSA
+174 FTEKSLFEKST
-185 ECFFMAKSCF
+185 ECFVMAKSCF

-205 AVSLNQAVRYK
+205 AVSLNQAVLYK

-224 QSLCSEIAAV
+224 RSLCSEIAAV
-234 YCHKFAI
+234 YCHKFEI
-241 KEKNV
+241 KEKNAH
-246 LLLVKVLVRA
+246 LLVKVLIRT

-266 VMFYKFLRICAR
+266 VMFYKFLRICAH
-278 FDFAGASMP
+278 FDFAGV
-287 ISVVLAG
+287 SVPTSLVLAG
-294 QMTKL
+294 QLIEL
-299 QLKEETSGNVVAK
+299 QLKEETSRNVVAK
-312 EVTAFL
+312 EVTDFS

-327 PDEELMDAEVIRIM
+327 PNAELMNTDIIRVM
-341 INAAKIHRK
+341 INVAKIHRK
-350 NGYPDEACSLLIKL
+350 NGYPDEACNLLKKL
-364 QNSFLFVHGGKASL
+364 QNAFLFVHGGKTSL

-388 FFTACEKFSEGLIVL
+388 FFITCEKFSEASIAL
-403 RQAVNILISYFG
+403 RQAVNILMSCFG
-415 QEHHTV
+415 QEHYTV

-438 KEASKHL
+438 KEAYL
-445 NEALAKF
+445 NEALVKF
-452 TNLNPNHPEA
+452 TNFNPNHPEA
-462 GRILLKL
+462 GRILLEI

-488 ALGIFIPACGELSP
+488 ALGIFISACGELSP
-502 MLASGYFQ
+502 MTATRYFQ
-510 SAMVLLKDKSLWNL
+510 SAVFLLKENSLWNF

-530 AAIDI
+530 TAIDI
-535 FSHLGLKPH
+535 FLRLGLKPH
-544 HSFVIACHSL
+544 HSFVIACRSL

-572 EDVEQ
+572 EGVEQ
-577 QLDINSEFWIKSRV
+577 QLDINGESWTKTRI

-596 VNFLVPSLAVD
+596 VHSLVPSLAVD
-607 LDRSFDFCAK
+607 IDRSFDLCAK

-632 RYRHLDL
+632 RYRHLAL
-639 LINYLERHKT
+639 LINYLEGHKT

-654 KDFAGQDVCHSLQR
+654 KDFAGQDVFHILHR
-668 LPFSDKPV
+668 PPVFDKPV
-676 VCILSSHPKPAFS
+676 VCILSSHPKPASS
-689 ESGEQLCNHTV
+689 ESGEQMGNHPV
-700 SDTKV
+700 SDTKE

-732 HNIQEDASFL
+732 HNIQEDISFL
-742 ACALQKSVST
+742 ASALQKSVLT
-752 LFLQPTF
+752 LFLQPSF
-759 HKDFVERD
+759 RKDFVERD

-776 TLNICFLWRLIDC
+776 TLNIRFLWRLIDC
-789 LPLLVEL
+789 LPFLVEL
-796 ELSELQECDNFDYLN
+796 ELSDLQECDNFDYLN

-827 YLSSECSNQREAEF
+827 YLSSECSNQREAVF

-846 TQLLHEKLTL
+846 TQRLHEKLIL

-887 ISVEKKILM
+887 IAVEKNFLT

-907 ECVCLLVQEALENTM
+907 QRVCSLVQEALENPM
-922 KSSAF
+922 ESSAF
-927 SVNFEQS
+927 RVNFERS

-942 CCELSRENC
+942 CCEFSRENC
-951 SSDVSSDLFRS
+951 SSDVSSGLFCS

-968 SDSPCADS
+968 SDSPCAD
-976 IYPQSVLKVHSTV
+976 IRDPQSVLKMHTV
-989 DVLQGVVR
+989 DVLQGMVSSFYLRCAVM
-997 FFIYVV
+997 IKEK
-1003 QL
+1003 

>member
-1 MLFSLPKLPKVNCAA
+1 MQLLFLTP
-16 MCTVISIT
+16 
-24 TVFYVLPHTEPSSEL
+24 VFYVLPHTEPSSEL
-39 LAKFISIPKESGEQ
+39 LAKFLSIPKESGEQ
-53 LVAIIRGL
+53 LEAIIRGL
-61 EWQDTEKRMEGLSNL
+61 EWQDTEKRMEEESSL
-76 KDCVMPDLDGINLCE
+76 KDCVMPDLDGINLSE
-91 KNFKT
+91 KNFKI

-124 DFDLMNCL
+124 DFNLMNCL
-132 AILSLFAFEKV
+132 AILSFFAFAKV

-155 CQYEH
+155 GQYKH
-160 YPGFGVVINNLGVM
+160 HPGFGVVINNLGVM
-174 FSEKALFEKSA
+174 FCEKALFEKSA
-185 ECFFMAKSCF
+185 ECFVMAKSF
-195 DLQEDHLRGA
+195 YDLQGDHLRVA
-205 AVSLNQAVRYK
+205 AVSLNQAVLYK
-216 AVGDYKKA
+216 TIGDYKKA

-234 YCHKFAI
+234 YCHKFEI
-241 KEKNV
+241 KEKNAH
-246 LLLVKVLVRA
+246 LLVKVLIRT

-266 VMFYKFLRICAR
+266 VMFYKFLRICAH
-278 FDFAGASMP
+278 FDFAGV
-287 ISVVLAG
+287 SVPTSLVLAG
-294 QMTKL
+294 QLIKL
-299 QLKEETSGNVVAK
+299 QLKEETSRNVVAK
-312 EVTAFL
+312 EVTDFS

-327 PDEELMDAEVIRIM
+327 PNAELMNTDIIRVM
-341 INAAKIHRK
+341 INVAKIHRK
-350 NGYPDEACSLLIKL
+350 NGYPDEACNLLKKL
-364 QNSFLFVHGGKASL
+364 QNAFLFVHGGKTSL

-388 FFTACEKFSEGLIVL
+388 FFITCEKFPEASIALT
-403 RQAVNILISYFG
+403 QAVNILMSCFG
-415 QEHHTV
+415 QEHYTV

-438 KEASKHL
+438 KEAYL
-445 NEALAKF
+445 NEALVKF
-452 TNLNPNHPEA
+452 TNFNPNHPEA
-462 GRILLKL
+462 GRILLEI

-488 ALGIFIPACGELSP
+488 ALGIFISACGELSP
-502 MLASGYFQ
+502 MTATRYFQ
-510 SAMVLLKDKSLWNL
+510 SAVFLLKENSLWNF

-530 AAIDI
+530 TAIDI
-535 FSHLGLKPH
+535 FLRLGLKPH
-544 HSFVIACHSL
+544 HSFVIACRSL

-564 REEAEKSF
+564 REGAEKSF
-572 EDVEQ
+572 EGVEQ
-577 QLDINSEFWIKSRV
+577 QFDINSESWTKTRI
-591 IYSPL
+591 IYFPL
-596 VNFLVPSLAVD
+596 VLLLVPSLAVD
-607 LDRSFDFCAK
+607 IDRSFDLCAK

-632 RYRHLDL
+632 RYRHLAL
-639 LINYLERHKT
+639 LINYLEGHKT

-654 KDFAGQDVCHSLQR
+654 KDFAGQDVFHILHR
-668 LPFSDKPV
+668 PPVFDKPV
-676 VCILSSHPKPAFS
+676 VCILSSHPKPASS
-689 ESGEQLCNHTV
+689 ESGEQMGNHPV
-700 SDTKV
+700 SDTKE

-732 HNIQEDASFL
+732 HNIQEDISFL
-742 ACALQKSVST
+742 ASALQKSVLT
-752 LFLQPTF
+752 LFLQPSF
-759 HKDFVERD
+759 RKDFVERD

-776 TLNICFLWRLIDC
+776 TLNIRFLWRLIDC
-789 LPLLVEL
+789 LPFLVEL
-796 ELSELQECDNFDYLN
+796 KLSDLQECDNFDYLN

-846 TQLLHEKLTL
+846 TQKLHEKLTL

-887 ISVEKKILM
+887 IAVETKFLT
-896 VKCYSFKESDL
+896 VKCYSFKESVL
-907 ECVCLLVQEALENTM
+907 EHVCSLVQEALENTRE
-922 KSSAF
+922 SSAF
-927 SVNFEQS
+927 SVKFEQS

-951 SSDVSSDLFRS
+951 SSDVSSGLFRS

-976 IYPQSVLKVHSTV
+976 IHPQSVLKMHSTV
-989 DVLQGVVR
+989 DVLQGVVS
-997 FFIYVV
+997 FHY
-1003 QL
+1003 L